1 MNTSSPNAISTDARQ
16 ADIRG
21 VTIAVTGG
29 RLLLP
34 NATIAEVITYSDPEP
49 VPGAPGWLL
58 GRIRWRGWKL
68 PIVSFA
74 RLAGFSET
82 EGERGSKVAV
92 LKALSGNPRLPYF
105 AMLTQGFPRLTT
117 VSAHALLV
125 DAEANAD
132 ASLPEGVLSQV
143 RLRDEAASIPDLTRI
158 EQLIADALQQ
168 AA

>member
-1 MNTSSPNAISTDARQ
+1 MNQPLS
-16 ADIRG
+16 DIRG

-49 VPGAPGWLL
+49 VVGAPPWLL

-74 RLAGFSET
+74 RMAGFSDT

-117 VSAHALLV
+117 VSADTLLI
-125 DAEANAD
+125 DADSGGE
-132 ASLPEGVLSQV
+132 LPEGVLSQV
-143 RLRDEAASIPDLTRI
+143 RLRDEPASIPDLSRI
-158 EQLIADALQQ
+158 ETLIGDVLLQV
-168 AA
+168 A

>member
-1 MNTSSPNAISTDARQ
+1 MNQTPTGTARP
-16 ADIRG
+16 DIRG
-21 VTIAVTGG
+21 VTITVTGG

-49 VPGAPGWLL
+49 VENAPAWLL

-74 RLAGFSET
+74 RMAGYSEV

-117 VSAHALLV
+117 VSADALLV
-125 DAEANAD
+125 DLEAAE
-132 ASLPEGVLSQV
+132 LPEGVLAQV
-143 RLRDEAASIPDLTRI
+143 LLRDEPAALPDLTRI
-158 EQLIADALQQ
+158 ETLIAEVLDQ